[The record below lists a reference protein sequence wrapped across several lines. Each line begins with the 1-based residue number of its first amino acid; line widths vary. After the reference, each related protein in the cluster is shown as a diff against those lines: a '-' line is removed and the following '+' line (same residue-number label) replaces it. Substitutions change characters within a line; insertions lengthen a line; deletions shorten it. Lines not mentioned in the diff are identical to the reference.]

1 MEKKKNNKIEDNL
14 DHNKDE
20 LDKKNSLSFNEKN
33 ILLQKIAVL
42 ENQILNQNIIINS
55 LLFQIKTS
63 YDFKSDFK
71 NYDMLNNM
79 TVSNN
84 HIIDKNL
91 TATNVSKKTKL
102 SEEIEIEKKNKGK
115 PIDYEIQVDDLKEN
129 KLKEYQLYENMF
141 EQLGISNLGDEI
153 VNIFSP
159 SSNKRIEFKTN
170 YTLQQFIDY
179 IGNSFEF
186 QLDIRKP
193 HKIKNPI
200 RGYVIS
206 NLDKIILYLMQ
217 NINILSLKNIC
228 TTLFYI
234 NNEIEQKHK
243 LVILFDIIL
252 LLKERT
258 KLLYIISAL
267 FNNVFGINNGN
278 VIIVKTVIS
287 IIYHQYLIEKDLY
300 KNNAKI
306 IKYLN
311 DIKTNFDLF
320 RYSENLFDLVN
331 EFINIPIKKPI
342 INFKEGRIDNE
353 FEIVGWSIRTICH
366 MLDWD
371 YTYNTLIL
379 TKLDYKNN
387 PFHTLVTI
395 YLTKDI
401 FDSFGYENSVQL
413 LCNEFISV
421 MNNDSE
427 IAMLCYIFIKEINT
441 KKAEEYTAFL
451 KQMIIPEK
459 INILNKIELY

>member
-1 MEKKKNNKIEDNL
+1 MEKKKNNKTEENL
-14 DHNKDE
+14 DYNKDE
-20 LDKKNSLSFNEKN
+20 LDKKNSTSFNEKN

-71 NYDMLNNM
+71 NYDMINNITM
-79 TVSNN
+79 SND
-84 HIIDKNL
+84 HTISKNSVN
-91 TATNVSKKTKL
+91 TNISKKIKL
-102 SEEIEIEKKNKGK
+102 NEEIEIEKKNK
-115 PIDYEIQVDDLKEN
+115 ERQVNYGVQINDFKDNMSKEQ
-129 KLKEYQLYENMF
+129 QLYENMF
-141 EQLGISNLGDEI
+141 EQLGISDLSDEI

-159 SSNKRIEFKTN
+159 SSNKRIEFKIN

-200 RGYVIS
+200 REYVIS

-217 NINILSLKNIC
+217 NINNLPLKNIC
-228 TTLFYI
+228 IALFYI

-252 LLKERT
+252 LLKERS

-278 VIIVKTVIS
+278 VIIVKTIIS
-287 IIYHQYLIEKDLY
+287 IIHHQYLIEKDLY
-300 KNNAKI
+300 KNNIKV

-320 RYSENLFDLVN
+320 RYSEDLFNLVN
-331 EFINIPIKKPI
+331 EFINIPTKKPI
-342 INFKEGRIDNE
+342 INFKECRIDNE

-401 FDSFGYENSVQL
+401 FDSFGYENSVQS
-413 LCNEFISV
+413 LCNEFVSI

-441 KKAEEYTAFL
+441 KKAEEYITLL
-451 KQMIIPEK
+451 KQIVIPEK

>member
-79 TVSNN
+79 TISNN

-129 KLKEYQLYENMF
+129 KLKEYQLCENMF

-267 FNNVFGINNGN
+267 FNNVI
-278 VIIVKTVIS
+278 
-287 IIYHQYLIEKDLY
+287 IIY
-300 KNNAKI
+300 
-306 IKYLN
+306 
-311 DIKTNFDLF
+311 
-320 RYSENLFDLVN
+320 
-331 EFINIPIKKPI
+331 
-342 INFKEGRIDNE
+342 
-353 FEIVGWSIRTICH
+353 
-366 MLDWD
+366 
-371 YTYNTLIL
+371 
-379 TKLDYKNN
+379 
-387 PFHTLVTI
+387 
-395 YLTKDI
+395 
-401 FDSFGYENSVQL
+401 
-413 LCNEFISV
+413 
-421 MNNDSE
+421 
-427 IAMLCYIFIKEINT
+427 
-441 KKAEEYTAFL
+441 
-451 KQMIIPEK
+451 
-459 INILNKIELY
+459 NK